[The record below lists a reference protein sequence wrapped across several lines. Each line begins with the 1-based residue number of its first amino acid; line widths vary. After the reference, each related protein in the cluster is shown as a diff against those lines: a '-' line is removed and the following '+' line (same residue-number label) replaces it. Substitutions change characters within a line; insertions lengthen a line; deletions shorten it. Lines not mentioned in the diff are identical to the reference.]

1 MAAEPPLSHLVLAA
15 ASVADDLGFVALAD
29 LRTALGEVAGDYRI
43 IGGHM
48 VTVLAARWQ
57 LGAGL
62 YRETGDADLG
72 VPPVVVRD
80 RDLAR
85 RLKSLGYR
93 QVAGNRFAKEM
104 PDIPVRLAGGQAA
117 AREAIIDVL
126 VPAYT
131 SRARQNVK
139 VSEDLFSTEVPGLP
153 TALSR
158 PPVIIGLEMHR
169 LNGEALHAELP
180 FPDEVSALVLKSLA
194 TRVRVKNTDVTDIWR
209 CLEAALAAG
218 VAPDVFADGIRA
230 ESAGL
235 IRALFLSRRGP
246 GMTAIAAGQG
256 MTSQAADARYTRMRA
271 LIARVLGPG

>member
-1 MAAEPPLSHLVLAA
+1 MAADPPLSHLVLAA

-29 LRTALGEVAGDYRI
+29 LRTALAEVTGDYRI

-80 RDLAR
+80 RDLAG
-85 RLKSLGYR
+85 RLKALGYR

-169 LNGEALHAELP
+169 LNGKALHAELP

-194 TRVRVKNTDVTDIWR
+194 TRIRVKDTDVTDIWR

-218 VAPDVFADGIRA
+218 VVPAVFADGIRA

-235 IRALFLSRRGP
+235 IRALFVSRRGP

>member
-62 YRETGDADLG
+62 YRETGDADFG

-117 AREAIIDVL
+117 AREAIIEVL
-126 VPAYT
+126 VPPTPAGPART
-131 SRARQNVK
+131 SK
-139 VSEDLFSTEVPGLP
+139 
-153 TALSR
+153 
-158 PPVIIGLEMHR
+158 
-169 LNGEALHAELP
+169 
-180 FPDEVSALVLKSLA
+180 
-194 TRVRVKNTDVTDIWR
+194 
-209 CLEAALAAG
+209 
-218 VAPDVFADGIRA
+218 
-230 ESAGL
+230 
-235 IRALFLSRRGP
+235 
-246 GMTAIAAGQG
+246 
-256 MTSQAADARYTRMRA
+256 
-271 LIARVLGPG
+271 